1 MAASIRHLNGPA
13 DYAAISEFLYTLYQP
28 DNRDGNWFQPTWEY
42 AYTHAWF
49 DDASIALYTE
59 FVSTPGILTA
69 LANLD
74 NSVIESLAKIV
85 PGYINAR
92 WEGKPG
98 IDVGTDLDVNMWFMF
113 NFANDGR
120 YQYTDYSERL
130 EQFANQILDDAAAAL
145 NP

>member
-1 MAASIRHLNGPA
+1 MPVSV
-13 DYAAISEFLYTLYQP
+13 
-28 DNRDGNWFQPTWEY
+28 
-42 AYTHAWF
+42 

-59 FVSTPGILTA
+59 FVNTPGILTA

-98 IDVGTDLDVNMWFMF
+98 IDVGTDLDVNMWYMF
-113 NFANDGR
+113 NFANEGR

-130 EQFANQILDDAAAAL
+130 EQFANQILDDAAATL